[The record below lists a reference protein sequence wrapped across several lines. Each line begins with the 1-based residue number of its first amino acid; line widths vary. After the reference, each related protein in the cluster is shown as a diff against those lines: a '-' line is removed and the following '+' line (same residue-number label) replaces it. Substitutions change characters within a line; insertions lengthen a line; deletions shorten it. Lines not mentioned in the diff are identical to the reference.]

1 MVEKERERNKGK
13 KTRGLTDYLVVSLNR
28 SKTDKSE
35 SWDWKEGEE
44 RERVG
49 GREKVKMAFLAHD
62 YFRTDVGLSV
72 PISRQASSWSGRSEI
87 RKGVFR
93 QMSGREQTLRIEE
106 RG

>member
-1 MVEKERERNKGK
+1 MKVRTGK
-13 KTRGLTDYLVVSLNR
+13 RGR
-28 SKTDKSE
+28 
-35 SWDWKEGEE
+35 

-93 QMSGREQTLRIEE
+93 QMSGREQTLRTEE